1 MFVKGGKCDVY
12 CEVCI
17 YIFLTDKSINMYV
30 ICQSG
35 GSLCIC
41 YQLPHRKLGSSK
53 PSSRRQS
60 KSKLQIPSTIL
71 SGSGQEGQVQKRPGS
86 LDLSQSAGRRDD
98 PAGPLPNTPG
108 RTGSSPT
115 PASLGRL
122 ATPTSPLMDSSLTL
136 SYDSITNIGEA
147 SPQSWSTLN
156 ALYSDSLTSSRTSLD
171 GRLNQKLPE
180 PGSPATPR
188 SSSQSVDVHYVVLVL
203 HHKTI
208 LHCSVPH
215 LQKSIAKRMQ
225 LFFAPLSKW
234 PCWLLDIDVMIC
246 RGRFY
251 ILFRL

>member
-1 MFVKGGKCDVY
+1 
-12 CEVCI
+12 
-17 YIFLTDKSINMYV
+17 MYV

-60 KSKLQIPSTIL
+60 KSKLQIPSTVL
-71 SGSGQEGQVQKRPGS
+71 SGSGQEGQVQRRPGS
-86 LDLSQSAGRRDD
+86 LDLSQSAARRDD
-98 PAGPLPNTPG
+98 PAGPLPNTPVS
-108 RTGSSPT
+108 TVSSPT
-115 PASLGRL
+115 LASLGRM

-136 SYDSITNIGEA
+136 SYDSIANIGAA

-171 GRLNQKLPE
+171 GRLKPE

-188 SSSQSVDVHYVVLVL
+188 SSSQFVDVHYVVLVL

-225 LFFAPLSKW
+225 LFFAPMSK
-234 PCWLLDIDVMIC
+234 
-246 RGRFY
+246 
-251 ILFRL
+251 